1 MNGRQC
7 IRITIDKT
15 GAYRFE
21 AMEGF
26 SGQSCVEK
34 TKTIELVLGGTQVD
48 SGKKDSYYNG
58 DSPENVFVNI

>member
-1 MNGRQC
+1 MNDKQN

-34 TKTIELVLGGTQVD
+34 TK
-48 SGKKDSYYNG
+48 
-58 DSPENVFVNI
+58 NI